1 MREVRAQPEG
11 LAATGVGDDALAA
24 ALQHAPT
31 AITLLD
37 ASLPARP
44 VIYCNDAFTQMTGY
58 APAELI
64 GESLSILV
72 AQDDERV
79 LDDVLNLST
88 PRAEL
93 QMRRRHGQ
101 SFWNAMSASFVRRGG
116 LVTHVV
122 VSHSDATDHRERN
135 AALQAALSQAEQANS
150 AKSRLIAVAGH
161 DLRQP
166 LQTIVAALD
175 LLRREPAL
183 SPRGQRLLGH
193 ADTAAG
199 DLDEELKALA
209 HVSEVKQ
216 DLAPTFEAFEL
227 DAVLDGVLQ
236 AWRPRADHKGL
247 SLRTAGTR
255 TRVRSDKAMLRTILR
270 NLVGNAVKY
279 TSAGR
284 VLVGV
289 RRRGPRVAIEIW
301 DTGSGVP
308 PHMLDRI
315 FEAFERAD
323 ATGAE
328 GLGLGLWIVHK
339 TAQVLGHSIEVRSA
353 PGKGSCFSI
362 VLERG

>member
-1 MREVRAQPEG
+1 M
-11 LAATGVGDDALAA
+11 GVGDDALAE

-31 AITLLD
+31 AITVLD
-37 ASLPARP
+37 AAAPALP
-44 VIYCNDAFTQMTGY
+44 VIYCNDAFCRMTGY

-64 GESLSILV
+64 GESLSTLV
-72 AQDDERV
+72 APGDERA
-79 LDDVLNLST
+79 LNDILTLST
-88 PRAEL
+88 ARGEL
-93 QMRRRHGQ
+93 QMRRRDGQ
-101 SFWNAMSASFVRRGG
+101 RFWNAMSASFVPRGG
-116 LVTHVV
+116 LVSHVV
-122 VSHSDATDHRERN
+122 VSHLDVTEDRQRD
-135 AALQAALSQAEQANS
+135 AALQAALAQAEQANR

-175 LLRREPAL
+175 LLRREPTL

-193 ADTAAG
+193 AETAAG

-216 DLAPTFEAFEL
+216 DLAPKFETFEL

-236 AWRPRADHKGL
+236 AWRPRAEHKGL

-255 TRVRSDKAMLRTILR
+255 MRVRSDKAMLRTILR

-279 TSAGR
+279 TSEGG
-284 VLVGV
+284 VLVGA
-289 RRRGPRVAIEIW
+289 RRRGGDAAIEIW
-301 DTGSGVP
+301 DTGAGVP
-308 PHMLDRI
+308 THMLDRV

-323 ATGAE
+323 ASGTE
-328 GLGLGLWIVHK
+328 GLGLGLWIVQK
-339 TAQVLGHSIEVRSA
+339 TAQLLGHSVEVRST
-353 PGKGSCFSI
+353 PGKGSCFRI